1 MTIRDQE
8 ILMGKSI
15 NHKVSPSENVVLLDA
30 TKFGG
35 EPPDLFIDMNK
46 VRGDRA

>member
-8 ILMGKSI
+8 TLTGKTI
-15 NHKVSPSENVVLLDA
+15 NHKVSLFENVVPLDA

-35 EPPDLFIDMNK
+35 QPPNIFIDMNK